1 MKKILVWLLTAALLL
16 GCCGA
21 GAEEAAGANKYE
33 SLTVGTTTGFSG
45 NFLSGALGSNQSDL
59 DVRRLIHG
67 YNLVYWDSASGAYQF
82 NERLV
87 RAATTTEDG
96 SDFIFA
102 LSRGLTYND
111 GTPITAA
118 DYVFSLLLLGSREL
132 QEAAGG
138 QISLDSIDGGKE
150 YQSGESK
157 VLSGVRLLG
166 EHQFSLQVDPEYLP
180 YFYQLQAVSIS
191 PLPISVIAPGCE
203 VKDDGNGV
211 YISGDFSADLLKTT
225 LMDPATGYARNP
237 SVTCGP
243 YMLTAFDGK
252 KAELSLNPA
261 YAGDHSGTIPAIGKI
276 ILRQEDPDTL
286 IEHLAGGELDLA
298 VRLTRQDQ
306 IAEGMGLTRGGDYS
320 MKAYSRTGLSFIGF
334 FAEKGPTADENVR
347 KAISMCLDKQ
357 GLTGDYT
364 GAFGTPVDGFYGIG
378 QWMFMMANGTLIPGE
393 GEEENWAGINLDS
406 IPVYGLDPDGAAA
419 LLEANGWTAGEDGV
433 RAKGDTRLQLKLVY
447 PEGNGAGALLDET
460 FAPYLAQAGIALETQ
475 ELPMEELLKQY
486 YGQAERTADLVL
498 LGSNLG
504 DVFDPSNEFD
514 GNGTNRLSGI
524 TDPELQELA
533 VSMRRTEPGNAPEY
547 CRRWLKFQARLM
559 GTAAV
564 LPIYSD
570 AYLDFHIVELQD
582 YDPGTAGSWTAA
594 VTEAFLGDY
603 VVPASAGNET
613 EDEDEFEGDDEP
625 ID

>member
-1 MKKILVWLLTAALLL
+1 MKKILVWLLMAALLL

-21 GAEEAAGANKYE
+21 GAEDAAGGNKYE

-45 NFLSGALGSNQSDL
+45 NFLSGALGDNQSDL

-82 NERLV
+82 NNRLV
-87 RAATTTEDG
+87 RAATTSEDG

-118 DYVFSLLLLGSREL
+118 DYVFSLLLLGSSEL
-132 QEAAGG
+132 KEAAGG
-138 QISLDSIDGGKE
+138 RISLAPIAGGNE

-166 EHQFSLQVDPEYLP
+166 EHQFSLQVDPDYLP

-211 YISGDFSADLLKTT
+211 YLSGEFSADLLKTT
-225 LMDPATGYARNP
+225 LMDPQNGYVRHP

-243 YMLTAFDGK
+243 YMLTAFDGTQ
-252 KAELSLNPA
+252 AELSLNPA
-261 YAGDHSGTIPAIGKI
+261 YAGDQHGTIPTIEKI
-276 ILRQEDPDTL
+276 ILRQENPDTL
-286 IEHLAGGELDLA
+286 IERLADGELDLA

-306 IAEGMGLTRGGDYS
+306 IMDGMALTRGGDYG
-320 MKAYSRTGLSFIGF
+320 MKAYSRSGLSFIGF
-334 FAEKGPTADENVR
+334 FAEKGPTADETVR

-357 GLTGDYT
+357 DLTEKYT

-378 QWMFMMANGTLIPGE
+378 QWMFMMANGTLVPEE
-393 GEEENWAGINLDS
+393 GEEEKWADLNLEG
-406 IPVYGLDPDGAAA
+406 IPVYSLDPEGAAA
-419 LLEANGWTAGEDGV
+419 LLEADGWTAGADGV
-433 RAKGDTRLQLKLVY
+433 RSKADTRLQLKLIY
-447 PEGNGAGALLDET
+447 PEDNGAGALLDET

-475 ELPMEELLKQY
+475 ALPMEALLKQY
-486 YGQAERTADLVL
+486 YGQTERTADMVL

-504 DVFDPSNEFD
+504 DVFDPSTEFD
-514 GNGTNRLSGI
+514 ANGTNRLNGI
-524 TDPELQELA
+524 NDPELRELA
-533 VSMRRTEPGNAPEY
+533 ISMRRTEPGDAPEY
-547 CRRWLKFQARLM
+547 CRRWLKYQTRLM
-559 GTAAV
+559 ETAAV

-570 AYLDFHIVELQD
+570 AYMDFHILELQD
-582 YDPGTAGSWTAA
+582 YEPGAAGSWTAA
-594 VTEAFLGDY
+594 MTDAFLGDY
-603 VVPASAGNET
+603 VAPAAGADLEG
-613 EDEDEFEGDDEP
+613 EDEFEGDDEP
-625 ID
+625 IE